1 MKEALNKF
9 TNKNWLILGGFLLL
23 LVFLIMNRQ
32 IITLLVNQDIEA
44 TQDFLDDNMLHAVVF
59 MLVIMILQN
68 SFTVFPLLLVIS
80 INITLFGFINGF
92 LWSWISSI
100 IAAIAVFYSVRYLF
114 QERLIAKFKPELLKK
129 IDANGFS
136 YVFQARVFPLV
147 PTSLVNILGGLSTV
161 RIWPFILATTIGNFL
176 FFFALALIPAGL
188 LSEELDETLIWV
200 VLIGA
205 ILAYYLFKLVRKKR
219 KQPK

>member
-92 LWSWISSI
+92 LWSWISSV
-100 IAAIAVFYSVRYLF
+100 IAAIAVFYSVRSLF

>member
-92 LWSWISSI
+92 LWSWISSV

>member
-9 TNKNWLILGGFLLL
+9 TNKNWLIWGGFLLL

-92 LWSWISSI
+92 LWSWISSV